1 MMDANSGLGDIRDF
15 RPGGS
20 PQRCS
25 AVVTGSVCQ
34 TRPRALKLG
43 GLRWTGWS
51 VP

>member
-20 PQRCS
+20 PQHCS

-34 TRPRALKLG
+34 TRSCTMKLG
-43 GLRWTGWS
+43 GLSRAG
-51 VP
+51 